1 MAEIENTTEIDE
13 EQNRNIEDVE
23 NREESHE
30 ESDQKKWEQVAKDID
45 EIRKEINTAFEML
58 DSHKRWM
65 ERFLSEYD
73 KRDDET
79 DDLDERDA
87 EFYANG
93 GED

>member
-1 MAEIENTTEIDE
+1 MEEKDKTQDEEIEEVRTDE
-13 EQNRNIEDVE
+13 EK
-23 NREESHE
+23 HE
-30 ESDQKKWEQVAKDID
+30 ESDAGKWEQVEKDID
-45 EIRKEINTAFEML
+45 EIRKKINAAFETL

-73 KRDDET
+73 KEKDET